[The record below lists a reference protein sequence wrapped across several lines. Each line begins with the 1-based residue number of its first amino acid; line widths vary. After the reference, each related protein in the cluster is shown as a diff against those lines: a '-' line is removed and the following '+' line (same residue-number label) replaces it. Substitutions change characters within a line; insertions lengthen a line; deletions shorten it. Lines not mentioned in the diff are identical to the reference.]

1 MCTVTYIPQ
10 PNNNFILTSNRD
22 EAPHRS
28 PQNMTQIELHGLELI
43 FPKDAG
49 AGGTWITA
57 ANDGRVVCLLNGAF
71 EKHKHQPPYRRSRGI
86 MVLDYFKY
94 NSAVEFYEQYD
105 FEGMEPF
112 TFVLVGKNELHE
124 LRWDEKKAHLKELD
138 TRGYYIWSSATLY
151 TPEIRLKREVWF
163 NDWLGNRNDFRLK
176 EIQEFHLH
184 GGERDEW
191 NGFVMNRMNL
201 VQTVSITNVIKK
213 NNRMEMIYNDLLRE
227 NLLSKYVNR
236 KKEIVSSI

>member
-10 PNNNFILTSNRD
+10 PNNNFTLTSNRD
-22 EAPHRS
+22 EAAHRS
-28 PQNMTQIELHGLELI
+28 PQNLTQAELHGLELI

-49 AGGTWITA
+49 AGGTWIA
-57 ANDGRVVCLLNGAF
+57 ASSDGRVVCLLNGAF

-86 MVLDYFKY
+86 MVLDYFKCK
-94 NSAVEFYEQYD
+94 STADFYKQYD

-138 TRGYYIWSSATLY
+138 TKGFYMWSSATLY
-151 TPEIRLKREVWF
+151 TPEIRLKREAWF
-163 NDWLGNRNDFRLK
+163 NDWLEARNDFSLK
-176 EIQEFHLH
+176 AIQEFHLH
-184 GGERDEW
+184 GGERDNW
-191 NGFVMNRMNL
+191 NGFIMNRLNL

-213 NNRMEMIYNDLLRE
+213 NDRMEMIYNDLLRK
-227 NLLSKYVNR
+227 NILSDYIFR
-236 KKEIVSSI
+236 KKEAVVSP